1 MLDSKQLKSQGLRFA
16 RALHMTI
23 KTAMMFTIDHKS
35 MERPIQQSFQF
46 LNNMLKEGGQ
56 FTFGFIEN
64 QVMLNNLLT
73 TETSL
78 RQLETEFLKRGITAV
93 TFEPGLTLGRYR
105 KVIGVLAAPAKTI
118 DAAGGILV
126 FLDQNELEGAR
137 ILPAARN
144 QKKDEHGDTIIETDS
159 EAYIMSKQMT
169 DDQGPRDLMDSIDA
183 LLESAWLD
191 PSSRAEILSDFAA
204 RGVDGTGYG
213 VPIEMSSLVVLKDG
227 EAVGPERD
235 GIQGSSGT
243 GEPRAGAP
251 LGAPAGAAGGNGG
264 GTGYGFSGNDPGFEG
279 AGGGGGTG
287 APGGHGGGSGP
298 GVGGGSN
305 GPGGPATGMG
315 SVPGTGQGTGHPG
328 GGHPGGGSGSGGGLP
343 GLPGLGG
350 HLKGG
355 PWTSNSGSFM
365 ELVEASVQR
374 SLLEEKG
381 NPQKSY
387 TSLARILRTTGVD
400 KILDHFP
407 EERRQELTTL
417 APEQLASEYI
427 EETALQLAGA
437 KLKSASG
444 QPSQK
449 LLIEEE
455 VVRVLARSLQATHMA
470 DRMAQKLAKFI
481 EEFAVPPHVQ
491 KKIREELHWTS
502 LSNSKK
508 FARLMEMKHYSAIE
522 FRRLSDLTKEFMAQR
537 EIDRASALASHY
549 FDFLDEEG
557 GQIDSIELSR
567 APELIRNIPLAQ
579 VGFAA
584 KTAERLG
591 RALQR
596 EDLSD
601 YIHFLAA
608 SALTVL
614 SQSIASFEDFPNVLV
629 IGISLETS
637 LNRDREKHKKCCGL
651 GLDRLLPVAAI
662 ERIIELFLVKR
673 SDSGWSKMAARL
685 LRFAAPGGIE
695 GVFKRLIEEP
705 DAKNRLALV
714 RLVGQMG
721 SEGIAV
727 AYKYLKDDRWY
738 VVRNICMALADLKDP
753 NLADHIVPALEY
765 ADERVQ
771 QAALKALVNSRTMRA
786 APVLSASLPKLSPKV
801 LDQALDELMFMRQV
815 KTIPGLEQFV
825 SGAVAA
831 NPGSAKKAV
840 QVLACIDED
849 EALHS
854 LARLFRM
861 ENLDNRIRRAA
872 LNAICKNQ
880 SSVAVEVLQE
890 LATTRGPLADEVR
903 TELKNRIPV

>member
-16 RALHMTI
+16 RSLQIAI
-23 KTAMMFTIDHKS
+23 KTAMLFTVEHKT
-35 MERPIQQSFQF
+35 MDGPIRQSFQF
-46 LNNMLKEGGQ
+46 LNNMLKESGQ
-56 FTFGFIEN
+56 FTFGFVDD

-73 TETSL
+73 TDDSL

-93 TFEPGLTLGRYR
+93 TFEPGLTVGRYQ
-105 KVIGVLAAPAKTI
+105 KVIGILAAPTKTI
-118 DAAGGILV
+118 DAAGGISA
-126 FLDQNELEGAR
+126 FLDKNELEGAR
-137 ILPAARN
+137 ILLAPRS
-144 QKKDEHGDTIIETDS
+144 QKDKGADTIIETDS
-159 EAYIMSKQMT
+159 EAYITSRQKPE
-169 DDQGPRDLMDSIDA
+169 DKGPRNLLDSIDA
-183 LLESAWLD
+183 LLESAWYD
-191 PSSRAEILSDFAA
+191 PSTRAGLLADFAA
-204 RGVDGTGYG
+204 RGADGTGYG

-227 EAVGPERD
+227 EGVGLESENSRQD
-235 GIQGSSGT
+235 G
-243 GEPRAGAP
+243 GEPRAGI
-251 LGAPAGAAGGNGG
+251 PAGASPRAAENGG
-264 GTGYGFSGNDPGFEG
+264 
-279 AGGGGGTG
+279 AIGGR
-287 APGGHGGGSGP
+287 
-298 GVGGGSN
+298 
-305 GPGGPATGMG
+305 PGGPTTGMG
-315 SVPGTGQGTGHPG
+315 SVPGAGQPG
-328 GGHPGGGSGSGGGLP
+328 GGRGAS
-343 GLPGLGG
+343 G

-355 PWTSNSGSFM
+355 PWTSKSGSFM

-374 SLLEEKG
+374 TLTEEQG

-387 TSLARILRTTGVD
+387 ASLARILRTTGVD

-407 EERRQELTTL
+407 ADRRQELATL
-417 APEQLASEYI
+417 APEQLAAEYI
-427 EETALQLAGA
+427 EDTALQLAGA
-437 KLKSASG
+437 KLKSATG
-444 QPSQK
+444 PSQQ

-455 VVRVLARSLQATHMA
+455 VVRVLARSLQATDMA
-470 DRMAQKLAKFI
+470 DRLAQKLAKFI
-481 EEFAVPPHVQ
+481 QDFAVPAHVQ
-491 KKIREELHWTS
+491 QTIREELTWSS
-502 LSNSKK
+502 LNNSKK
-508 FARLMEMKHYSAIE
+508 FARLMEIKHYSAIE
-522 FRRLSDLTKEFMAQR
+522 FRRLSDLTKEFMTQR

-549 FDFLDEEG
+549 FDFLDEQG
-557 GQIDSIELSR
+557 VQIDSTELSR
-567 APELIRNIPLAQ
+567 APEMIRNIPLAQ
-579 VGFAA
+579 TGFAA

-591 RALQR
+591 RTLLR
-596 EDLSD
+596 EDISE
-601 YIHFLAA
+601 YIHFLAT

-614 SQSIASFEDFPNVLV
+614 SQSIATFEDFEDVV
-629 IGISLETS
+629 AIGNLLETS

-727 AYKYLKDDRWY
+727 AYKYLKDERWY

-765 ADERVQ
+765 PDERVQ

-786 APVLSASLPKLSPKV
+786 APVLSASLSKLSPKV

-825 SGAVAA
+825 SGAVAS
-831 NPGSAKKAV
+831 NLGSAKKAV

-849 EALHS
+849 EALRS

-872 LNAICKNQ
+872 LSAICKNQ

-890 LATTRGPLADEVR
+890 LANTRGPLADEVR